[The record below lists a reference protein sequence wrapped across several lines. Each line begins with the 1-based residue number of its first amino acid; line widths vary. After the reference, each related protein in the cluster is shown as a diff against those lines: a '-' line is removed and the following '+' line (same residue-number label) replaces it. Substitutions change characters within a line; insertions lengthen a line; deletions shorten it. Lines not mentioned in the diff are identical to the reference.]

1 MQGENGWTVVHKSFD
16 KNLLES
22 EWKFPDKY
30 AKYENAKPLHNKQW
44 FKGLEKNLH
53 HFFSDLQAYACSSE
67 KLCVCVT

>member
-53 HFFSDLQAYACSSE
+53 HFFQTYKHMHVQVKNCM
-67 KLCVCVT
+67 CVT